1 MRPCECA
8 NLPEPWLLANAMST
22 KILCAGSLYIIII
35 IIIVIIIIINNFSV
49 ADFVIHFPCIYFRL
63 LEFYIL
69 NGSQEGA
76 IDHVIKDLS
85 DHNRNNPQELDK
97 AMISFLREVL
107 RYKDE
112 DHIKAARKIRI
123 D

>member
-1 MRPCECA
+1 MKIHGCSSRF
-8 NLPEPWLLANAMST
+8 LRLLSSRGL
-22 KILCAGSLYIIII
+22 ILFAIFQVGFL
-35 IIIVIIIIINNFSV
+35 
-49 ADFVIHFPCIYFRL
+49 FPLIYFRL

-69 NGSQEGA
+69 NGSTEGA
-76 IDHVIKDLS
+76 IDHVIKSLS
-85 DHNRNNPQELDK
+85 DPNRNNPQELDK
-97 AMISFLREVL
+97 AMISFLRDVL